1 MRWMWMILICSTCH
15 AQLDKRLHFAAG
27 VAVATIPVKPV
38 YRVALGV
45 GAGIAKELYDARYG
59 GNVEMNDFIATAVGS
74 IITTFIVIK
83 IKHSRF
89 PLLCRHRRF

>member
-1 MRWMWMILICSTCH
+1 MKWLWLILISSQCH
-15 AQLDKRLHFAAG
+15 AQLDKGLHFIAG
-27 VAVATIPVKPV
+27 GVVATIPVKPV

-45 GAGIAKELYDARYG
+45 SAGIAKELFDYKYG
-59 GNVEMNDFIATAVGS
+59 GNVEMNDFIATAVGT
-74 IITTFIVIK
+74 IITTFIIIK